1 LRAGGSLIKSDYAE
15 HYATGNPEP
24 AASVRPFLMGLTRE
38 DPESA
43 LPGTTCS
50 FLFERSVPRFGF
62 SPAEQRMLLWAL
74 LVQSDSMIAER
85 LGLSPS
91 TLKQTWRSI
100 YDRVSCVDPLL
111 DASDGSPMSGTT
123 AVTARGKEKRTRLIE
138 YLRLHM
144 EELRPFPRAQ
154 LAASRSVTRSG

>member
-1 LRAGGSLIKSDYAE
+1 
-15 HYATGNPEP
+15 
-24 AASVRPFLMGLTRE
+24 
-38 DPESA
+38 
-43 LPGTTCS
+43 
-50 FLFERSVPRFGF
+50 
-62 SPAEQRMLLWAL
+62 MLLWAL

-91 TLKQTWRSI
+91 TLKKTWRSI
-100 YDRVSCVDPLL
+100 YDRVSRVDPLL
-111 DASDGSPMSGTT
+111 DAFDRPPMSS

-144 EELRPFPRAQ
+144 GELRPFPRAQ